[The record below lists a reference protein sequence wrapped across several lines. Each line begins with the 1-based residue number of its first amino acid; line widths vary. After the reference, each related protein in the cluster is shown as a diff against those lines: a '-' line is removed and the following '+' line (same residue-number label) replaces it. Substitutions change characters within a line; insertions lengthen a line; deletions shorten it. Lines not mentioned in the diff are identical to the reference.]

1 MLYHIIKMAIK
12 NAMKSGEKQ
21 TVSFFRYI
29 DAQIQNV
36 VMDKRISSPTD
47 DIVISILQK
56 EQKKINEEMEYIQ
69 KSNRQT
75 DKLLELENQ
84 LKLIDIILPTEIP
97 ESDLS
102 HWLDEFIKREGVEV
116 SMKLM
121 GHVIR
126 EISQVDDRILNKSIL
141 SKLLKEKMP

>member
-1 MLYHIIKMAIK
+1 MLYHIIKTAIK